1 MSNFAGDKDTTTYTE
16 PEGSLI
22 YRSKI
27 DLGSDWDEDDDRV
40 GLFMGVHGGGHSVF
54 VGVGGEAD
62 VQQFLYEAAVRSK
75 LIKDGDPLILM
86 KSVTA
91 DEDAV

>member
-1 MSNFAGDKDTTTYTE
+1 MTNFNADVNGVTTYTE

-22 YRSKI
+22 YRGQVVLSA
-27 DLGSDWDEDDDRV
+27 DHAEEGRV
-40 GLFMGVHGGGHSVF
+40 GLCMSAYGGGDSVT
-54 VGVGGEAD
+54 VGIGDEAD

-86 KSVTA
+86 KKIEE
-91 DEDAV
+91 EDAA